1 MRFFILIWVLS
12 DLVCVIEMEV
22 ATIVFLRVSVCVM
35 VVSVRGKLIWITRC
49 FLYKTELMLE

>member
-1 MRFFILIWVLS
+1 MGLS